1 MTENEFVRPADAAK
15 LLKLSQST
23 LAKMRVHGT
32 GPRYTKAGNKLVLY
46 NVDDLHSWLLSR
58 TRHSTSEV

>member
-1 MTENEFVRPADAAK
+1 MTENEFVRPVDAAK
-15 LLKLSQST
+15 LLKLSPST

-32 GPRYTKAGNKLVLY
+32 GPRYTKAGKKLVLY

-58 TRHSTSEV
+58 TRNSTSEV